1 MTQPES
7 PIKATE
13 DFELGSL
20 GFSNFD
26 SPTQA
31 WDSSGIFGSAANA
44 IYDGFNGNWGALAG
58 DMVGVGLDLLGVVM
72 DPVGSILSGVINW
85 LIEHIGFLKEPL
97 DLIAGDPDAVT
108 AMATTW
114 TNISTRLQQTSEK
127 YSTTLSAL
135 DGETGQAIDGYRK
148 AVRDFST
155 VVAGGASHAQSA
167 AQAMTVAASVVG
179 VVRGTIRD
187 TISSFLS
194 KVIIK
199 FAAASAL
206 TPITFGASQA
216 AFIADTVASGAVLA
230 GKNAKKV
237 SKMVKQL
244 EKVAD
249 DAKKSRNIIKGSVR
263 NLDRGAGK
271 YTQDAA
277 KHANKSLAM
286 VKKAAAGKLKPGELD
301 KLTDLGKRGDDL
313 VKAQKEATE
322 SLIRTQLGNAHLPT
336 GIDSPRLTAVKDKLE
351 VEVGG
356 ATLPKAPKVVAT
368 GVTQATSDQTH
379 REQDGQV
386 KQDKRDKEWREH
398 WEEER
403 REAAQPPPVYGPH
416 STVRSEPTDGKWQ
429 AEGEL

>member
-7 PIKATE
+7 PLKATE
-13 DFELGSL
+13 EFAWSNLAKPA
-20 GFSNFD
+20 NFD

-72 DPVGSILSGVINW
+72 DPIGSILSGVINW

-97 DLIAGDPDAVT
+97 DHLAGDPDAVT

-114 TNISTRLQQTSEK
+114 TNISTRLRQTSEK

-135 DGETGQAIDGYRK
+135 SGESGQAIDGYRK
-148 AVRDFST
+148 AVKDFSA
-155 VVAGGASHAQSA
+155 VVAGGAGHAQSA

-179 VVRGTIRD
+179 VIRGTIRD
-187 TISSFLS
+187 AISSFLS

-237 SKMVKQL
+237 TKMVKQL

-249 DAKKSRNIIKGSVR
+249 DAKESRRMIKGTVR
-263 NLDRGAGK
+263 NLGK
-271 YTQDAA
+271 NADDYTKDAVD
-277 KHANKSLAM
+277 HARKSLNT
-286 VKKAAAGKLKPGELD
+286 VKKAAAGKLKPDELD
-301 KLTDLGKRGDDL
+301 KVKDLGKQGDALKQAHKEAAESLSKTKIDNAGLGGVDSPKLAGIKDKFEFERGD
-313 VKAQKEATE
+313 V
-322 SLIRTQLGNAHLPT
+322 
-336 GIDSPRLTAVKDKLE
+336 
-351 VEVGG
+351 
-356 ATLPKAPKVVAT
+356 TLPKVPKVAAT

-403 REAAQPPPVYGPH
+403 RKAGEQPPVHGPH
-416 STVRSEPTDGKWQ
+416 STVRSEPDDEKWR